1 MNGVMPHEQSMSRL
15 TRLHLKIKIAQQKS
29 TKTRQIGLKYI
40 KHNSE
45 V

>member
-29 TKTRQIGLKYI
+29 TKARQIGLKYI
-40 KHNSE
+40 KYKRE
-45 V
+45 I